1 MQYKRN
7 YEVTE
12 IYRSYQKCF
21 MVIEARTYNSSSS
34 NPEEHRHSMQ
44 IPINDDRIINIGDII
59 VVSLNKKEDEGVD
72 ASGFSVE

>member
-12 IYRSYQKCF
+12 IYRSFQKSF
-21 MVIEARTYNSSSS
+21 MVIESRTYNSSSS

-44 IPINDDRIINIGDII
+44 IPINDDRIINIGDTI
-59 VVSLNKKEDEGVD
+59 VVELNKKEDEGAD
-72 ASGFSVE
+72 AAGFSLE